1 MPAGYVYFFA
11 SLLGLILQGSLLR
24 KLIPFD
30 LVPNF
35 SVILIVHIA
44 FFWQRQYAVW
54 LVFVLGLLVDLFGSA
69 ALLGPH
75 ASAAVLIYLFITAI
89 SKRLYMESIMT
100 LLVVVFSA
108 SLLNSLVVT
117 LIHNQFT
124 EAESLWTVM
133 SSHAPFEAI
142 GSAVFGYFV
151 FYALK
156 KLGMANHSGTRSAG
170 FSWSS

>member
-1 MPAGYVYFFA
+1 MPAGYVYFIA
-11 SLLGLILQGSLLR
+11 GLLGLILQGSLLR

-30 LVPNF
+30 MVPNF
-35 SVILIVHIA
+35 TVILVVHIA

-54 LVFVLGLLVDLFGSA
+54 LVFLLGLLVDLFGSTE
-69 ALLGPH
+69 LLGPH
-75 ASAAVLIYLFITAI
+75 ASAAVLIYLAITVI

-124 EAESLWTVM
+124 EAESLWSVM
-133 SSHAPFEAI
+133 LAHAPFEAN

-151 FYALK
+151 FFGLK
-156 KLGMANHSGTRSAG
+156 KLGMSNHSGNRSSG
-170 FSWSS
+170 YSWSS